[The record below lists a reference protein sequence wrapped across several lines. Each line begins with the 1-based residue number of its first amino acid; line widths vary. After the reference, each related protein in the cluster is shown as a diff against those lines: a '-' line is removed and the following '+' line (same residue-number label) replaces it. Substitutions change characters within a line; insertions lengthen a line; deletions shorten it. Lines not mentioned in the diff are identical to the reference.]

1 MPRRA
6 ATALA
11 CALVALLA
19 CSRGAAPPAGPAT
32 APAAAGP
39 GAPAGPAAA
48 ATDWDHPAELLALDA
63 GEAARR
69 LGSFEWGGTA
79 SFTVTTQADRAARV
93 HAEERHRVRQSVDG
107 EFEANAEIDEGR
119 GPGGETGK
127 HEIFAGGLTY
137 ARGQYAPWR
146 ERPTDHGRDAR
157 RFRDESFTMA
167 GDLARLYGPALLLT
181 PAGETQLLGRTA
193 RRFTVALARET
204 LAGGGADSRTFPAGG
219 PDEET
224 RRHLAFLDGRVPLA
238 ASGELLFDAATGV
251 PQRARLAGAF
261 SVKDDPR
268 VRVQVEVAGEV
279 KALGSKV
286 AAVVAPKN
294 ALKDSRKPQ
303 GVALA
308 LERAGFKSRDKA
320 AAAEPADEPEAP

>member
-1 MPRRA
+1 MSTRPQLA
-6 ATALA
+6 LLLGVALA
-11 CALVALLA
+11 A
-19 CSRGAAPPAGPAT
+19 CSRGGPPEGAAPGGEAVAT
-32 APAAAGP
+32 AVDWDRPAA
-39 GAPAGPAAA
+39 
-48 ATDWDHPAELLALDA
+48 LLALDA

-79 SFTVTTQADRAARV
+79 SFTVTTQADASARV
-93 HAEERHRVRQSVDG
+93 HASERHRVRQSVDG
-107 EFEANAEIDEGR
+107 AFEADAEIDEGR

-127 HEIFAGGLTY
+127 HVLFTGGLTW
-137 ARGQYAPWR
+137 ARAQYAPWR

-157 RFRDESFTMA
+157 RFRDESFAMA
-167 GDLARLYGPALLLT
+167 GDLARLFGPAMQLT
-181 PAGETQLLGRTA
+181 PNGEVQLLGRTA
-193 RRFTVALARET
+193 RRYTVSLSQAPA
-204 LAGGGADSRTFPAGG
+204 AVAPDGRTFATGG

-224 RRHLAFLDGRVPLA
+224 KRHLAFLDGRVPVA
-238 ASGELLFDAATGV
+238 ASGELLLDAATGV
-251 PQRARLAGAF
+251 PLKTRLAGAF

-279 KALGSKV
+279 KVLGNKV

-294 ALKDSRKPQ
+294 ALKDSRKPP

-320 AAAEPADEPEAP
+320 AAAAEPADEPEAP

>member
-1 MPRRA
+1 MPGRP

-11 CALVALLA
+11 CALALLA
-19 CSRGAAPPAGPAT
+19 CSRGAAPAGGSPSS
-32 APAAAGP
+32 P
-39 GAPAGPAAA
+39 GAGSGAAA
-48 ATDWDHPAELLALDA
+48 ATDWDRPAALLALDA
-63 GEAARR
+63 DEAAHR
-69 LGSFEWGGTA
+69 LGSFEWSGTA
-79 SFTVTTQADRAARV
+79 SFTVTTQADRTARV

-127 HEIFAGGLTY
+127 HVLFAGGLTY
-137 ARGQYAPWR
+137 ARAQYAPWR

-167 GDLARLYGPALLLT
+167 GDLARLCGPALLLT
-181 PAGETQLLGRTA
+181 PAGEAQVLGRSA
-193 RRFTVALARET
+193 RRFTVALSREPQ
-204 LAGGGADSRTFPAGG
+204 AGAEADTRTFPAGG

-224 RRHLAFLDGRVPLA
+224 RRHLAFLDGRVPVA
-238 ASGELLFDAATGV
+238 ASGELLLDAATGV
-251 PQRARLAGAF
+251 PLRVRMVGAF
-261 SVKDDPR
+261 SVRDDPR

-279 KALGSKV
+279 KALGAKV

-320 AAAEPADEPEAP
+320 AAAEPADEPDAP

>member
-6 ATALA
+6 ALSLA
-11 CALVALLA
+11 CALAALAA
-19 CSRGAAPPAGPAT
+19 CSRGAAPQTSPASSPPG
-32 APAAAGP
+32 GP
-39 GAPAGPAAA
+39 GAPAIVDWEQPA
-48 ATDWDHPAELLALDA
+48 PLLSLDA
-63 GEAARR
+63 DEAARR
-69 LGSFEWGGTA
+69 LGSFDWGGAA
-79 SFTVTTQADRAARV
+79 SFTVTTQADHGARV
-93 HAEERHRVRQSVDG
+93 HAAERHRVRQSVDG
-107 EFEANAEIDEGR
+107 AFEANAEIDEGR

-127 HEIFAGGLTY
+127 HVIYAGGLTY
-137 ARGQYAPWR
+137 AHAQYAPWR

-167 GDLARLYGPALLLT
+167 GDLARLFGPALLLT
-181 PAGETQLLGRTA
+181 PAGEVQLLGRTA
-193 RRFTVALARET
+193 RRFSVSLSREP
-204 LAGGGADSRTFPAGG
+204 LGSGSPEPRQFPAGG

-224 RRHLAFLDGRVPLA
+224 RRHLAFLDGRVPVA

-251 PQRARLAGAF
+251 PLRARLSAAF

-268 VRVQVEVAGEV
+268 IRVQVEVAGEV
-279 KALGSKV
+279 KALGPKV

-294 ALKDSRKPQ
+294 ALTDSRKPP

-320 AAAEPADEPEAP
+320 AAAEPADEPDVP